1 MRVPTLLALVVALLA
16 APLGAEKVRQVGW
29 SDLKPPIGSYDDPF
43 RAMGHREMYA
53 VLDLVEYAE
62 TEAGSRSPE
71 LVSRHARAR
80 ELLEGAGYD
89 VGYLVA
95 QYHVV
100 RETVAR
106 EISELNPEVVDAR
119 VRMAGYLLPLE
130 MRGRRAVEFLL
141 VPYLGACVHTAAPS
155 QNQVVYV
162 VYADGSD
169 PMKMHNYYTN
179 LYNQCVFEVLEE
191 KLGKGEATLF
201 ARSAGQHR
209 VDAKVR
215 LRLPRGIRADRTAA
229 EVERLTVDRP
239 LEVPVQL
246 SRSSRASRRA
256 KSLLVMPPTA
266 ETTTTG

>member
-1 MRVPTLLALVVALLA
+1 VRVPTLLALVVALLA

-106 EISELNPEVVDAR
+106 EITELNPEVVDAR

-162 VYADGSD
+162 VYADG
-169 PMKMHNYYTN
+169 
-179 LYNQCVFEVLEE
+179 FEAEGLFTPVWIS
-191 KLGKGEATLF
+191 GRMEAEITEQTVGYVDG
-201 ARSAGQHR
+201 SSR
-209 VDAKVR
+209 VRVGYRMD
-215 LRLPRGIRADRTAA
+215 ADR
-229 EVERLTVDRP
+229 VE
-239 LEVPVQL
+239 
-246 SRSSRASRRA
+246 AY
-256 KSLLVMPPTA
+256 
-266 ETTTTG
+266 